1 MHQIKECEPQ
11 MASYTVCLLLR
22 YYEVYK
28 KPVRLEFL
36 DDYLRDASVIM
47 LKKLTI
53 NGILADT
60 MPESI

>member
-1 MHQIKECEPQ
+1 

-28 KPVRLEFL
+28 KPVRPEFL